1 MTLQQWVDN
10 DWLKLHTTS
19 IQEIANL
26 LAIVDRDLK
35 DAAEEI
41 SADWRFSIAYNA
53 VLNLCRIV
61 LYASGYRPAKGGLE
75 HYRPIQALPLIL
87 GESYRPD
94 TVFLDAC
101 RKKRHMLEYDL
112 TGVATQDDVRELVAF
127 ARDLRAKVLEWLRGH
142 HPDLLK
148 SEESQ

>member
-1 MTLQQWVDN
+1 MTLQQWADN
-10 DWLKLHTTS
+10 DWLRPHTTS
-19 IQEIANL
+19 AQEIVNL

-41 SADWRFSIAYNA
+41 SADWRFNIAYNA

-61 LYASGYRPAKGGLE
+61 LYASGYRPARGGLE

-112 TGVATQDDVRELVAF
+112 TGIATRDDVRELVAF
-127 ARDLRAKVLEWLRGH
+127 AQDLRAKVLEWLKQN
-142 HPDLLK
+142 HPQLLK
-148 SEESQ
+148 T